1 MSFDSTRALATERL
15 NEALV
20 YLNHIQTLEPP
31 PPEPSSLELKIMKGL
46 FIVHLYGALEKI
58 TTEALQLLLRK
69 ICSIQPKNCD
79 VALPF
84 NVISMSKKWKS
95 VKDNGYRDVFPR
107 MTEFFLSIES
117 QNFHGIEE
125 TLFADRLQNIWAKT
139 LEDVLGALGISKGE
153 FSLTASEIAL
163 VDELVDKRNAVAHG
177 RESAASIGEKYQC
190 KDLRTKHADVLELI
204 NNFID
209 QLDLYFQNRRFIQP
223 ALRAHYP

>member
-1 MSFDSTRALATERL
+1 MSFDSTRALAAERL

-20 YLNHIQTLEPP
+20 YLNHIQTCEPP
-31 PPEPSSLELKIMKGL
+31 PPQPGSLELKIMKGL

-69 ICSIQPKNCD
+69 ICSIQPKNSD

-95 VKDNGYRDVFPR
+95 VKDSGYKDIFPR

-139 LEDVLGALGISKGE
+139 FEDILGALGMTNGE
-153 FSLTASEIAL
+153 FRLTASEIAL
-163 VDELVDKRNAVAHG
+163 IDELVDKRNAVAHG
-177 RESAASIGEKYQC
+177 RESAASVGEKYQC
-190 KDLRTKHADVLELI
+190 EDLRRKHAHVLVLI
-204 NNFID
+204 NNFIE
-209 QLDLYFQNRRFIQP
+209 QLDLYFQNRSFIQP